1 MRHDMT
7 GRAEPRG
14 PMSSAAPMDLQ
25 TGSARETIA
34 VHRHHGNRCDDI
46 HGSVGANPFLPRRG
60 NMIESR
66 PPVQDHRYAT
76 RHVDHHARGLG
87 AQVFDSLVHD
97 LNLTGG
103 KNDAVPENQPRI
115 DPVLG
120 TTVHI
125 VGGRQTRPN
134 LPDNRSTTV
143 CPFCVGGLEAP
154 EPYETRWF
162 VNRWPAMDGDRCEVI
177 LYSPQHDASFASL
190 GTEGIARVIDLWAE
204 RTEELGHRADVDFVL
219 VFENRGASIGAT
231 ISHPHGQIYAYDH
244 VPARSATL
252 LGPNGWT
259 PSLDERLFVARND
272 TMVAAVP
279 VAPVY
284 PIAVTI
290 APTTRVG
297 RLSELSPEA
306 RVDLA
311 SMLADI
317 LGRLDRLHDEPL
329 PYMLWVN
336 QRPTTDGFAEA
347 WLHVEIVSPWRAA
360 NLPRYIAAAEVGAG
374 EYFNPVVPEE
384 LASRLSALGETNPA

>member
-1 MRHDMT
+1 M
-7 GRAEPRG
+7 
-14 PMSSAAPMDLQ
+14 
-25 TGSARETIA
+25 
-34 VHRHHGNRCDDI
+34 
-46 HGSVGANPFLPRRG
+46 
-60 NMIESR
+60 
-66 PPVQDHRYAT
+66 
-76 RHVDHHARGLG
+76 
-87 AQVFDSLVHD
+87 HD

-259 PSLDERLFVARND
+259 PSLDERLIVARND
-272 TMVAAVP
+272 TMLAAVP

-297 RLSELSPEA
+297 RLAELNPEA

-317 LGRLDRLHDEPL
+317 LGRL
-329 PYMLWVN
+329 
-336 QRPTTDGFAEA
+336 
-347 WLHVEIVSPWRAA
+347 
-360 NLPRYIAAAEVGAG
+360 
-374 EYFNPVVPEE
+374 
-384 LASRLSALGETNPA
+384 

>member
-1 MRHDMT
+1 M
-7 GRAEPRG
+7 
-14 PMSSAAPMDLQ
+14 L
-25 TGSARETIA
+25 
-34 VHRHHGNRCDDI
+34 
-46 HGSVGANPFLPRRG
+46 
-60 NMIESR
+60 
-66 PPVQDHRYAT
+66 
-76 RHVDHHARGLG
+76 
-87 AQVFDSLVHD
+87 DSLVHD

-103 KNDAVPENQPRI
+103 KNDAVPESQPRI

-252 LGPNGWT
+252 LGSNGWI
-259 PSLDERLFVARND
+259 PSLDERLIVARND
-272 TMVAAVP
+272 TMLAAVP

-297 RLSELSPEA
+297 RLAELNPEA

-336 QRPTTDGFAEA
+336 QRPMTDGYAEA
-347 WLHVEIVSPWRAA
+347 WLHIEIVSPWRAA

-384 LASRLSALGETNPA
+384 LASRLSALGETDPT